1 MEFPC
6 LFLFLQI
13 PNTQLRFTRTRII
26 QTVPLPNSFLTP
38 NTLSHFHFFSVRFTL
53 FPIVYVFGTV
63 HVSTALWRPE
73 RESDSLGM
81 ELQGVVNY
89 PTWMAVDQVRVLCKK
104 RHSSIEPPLQPH
116 YHFLKI
122 LTFAHL
128 QTSALDTSSTQQNSA
143 RFPPTWDGH
152 INKS

>member
-73 RESDSLGM
+73 RGVRFPGDGVIGSC
-81 ELQGVVNY
+81 ELPDMDGCG
-89 PTWMAVDQVRVLCKK
+89 P
-104 RHSSIEPPLQPH
+104 SEGPLQEE
-116 YHFLKI
+116 
-122 LTFAHL
+122 
-128 QTSALDTSSTQQNSA
+128 AL
-143 RFPPTWDGH
+143 
-152 INKS
+152 IY